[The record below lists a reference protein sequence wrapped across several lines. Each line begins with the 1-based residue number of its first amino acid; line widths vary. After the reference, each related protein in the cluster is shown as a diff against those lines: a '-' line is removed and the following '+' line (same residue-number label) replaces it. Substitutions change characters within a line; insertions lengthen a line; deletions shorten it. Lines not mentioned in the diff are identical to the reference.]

1 MTVDDYLEHAPE
13 PQRSTLTRLRET
25 LRGILPDA
33 AETMSYGM
41 PAFKVGGKAVAGYAY
56 YKEHCS
62 YFPHSGDVLPEHADE
77 LESYSWTKGTLRFPI
92 DQPLPKSLV
101 KRLVETRLRQ
111 LAN

>member
-1 MTVDDYLEHAPE
+1 
-13 PQRSTLTRLRET
+13 
-25 LRGILPDA
+25 
-33 AETMSYGM
+33 M

-62 YFPHSGDVLPEHADE
+62 YFPHSGGVLPEHADE
-77 LESYSWTKGTLRFPI
+77 LEPYSWTKGTLRFPI

-111 LAN
+111 LNLL